1 MTPNPGCSPTSHLRT
16 DVCSASGCRASGNG
30 QLYTK
35 GVASCTTIP
44 FYLPRQIPNAS
55 GNSWYQI
62 AEMKDFSST
71 AADWSVAIAGSGVS
85 RLNIGFAKSGNL
97 FNSVYNASGPVS
109 AGVWHTASICQ
120 DANGTTGSAWY
131 DGNRLTF
138 NTGSCPG
145 SQTCTGLSLY
155 YDGFSTQPLDVNAYT
170 GNTSGSDPW
179 GGYTVIHGDPL
190 IATIGS
196 NGLPPMPPGGWN
208 SP

>member
-62 AEMKDFSST
+62 AEIKDFSST

-85 RLNIGFAKSGNL
+85 RLNIGFAKSGTGWVPDL
-97 FNSVYNASGPVS
+97 TRIARSQRWSSRFSSSKISSRSRSSIKAPLRFAS
-109 AGVWHTASICQ
+109 WHTVF
-120 DANGTTGSAWY
+120 W
-131 DGNRLTF
+131 
-138 NTGSCPG
+138 
-145 SQTCTGLSLY
+145 
-155 YDGFSTQPLDVNAYT
+155 
-170 GNTSGSDPW
+170 
-179 GGYTVIHGDPL
+179 
-190 IATIGS
+190 
-196 NGLPPMPPGGWN
+196 
-208 SP
+208 